1 MSIQRWAAAASRHH
15 ADAGPKRPLSNN
27 LYLTL
32 LPNPDCREHRRL
44 LRSWDLDGSRVL
56 GLLWPRTVS
65 RVIGIHIPGRLGLS
79 EVRATYGGL
88 FIGAGLAV
96 TLIGNRDAAL
106 VLGAAWAGAFLAR
119 TVSFVIDRSHM
130 NENIAGLAIE
140 ATIALLL
147 LSA

>member
-1 MSIQRWAAAASRHH
+1 MAA
-15 ADAGPKRPLSNN
+15 G
-27 LYLTL
+27 
-32 LPNPDCREHRRL
+32 
-44 LRSWDLDGSRVL
+44 VL

-88 FIGAGLAV
+88 FIGAGPAV

-106 VLGAAWAGAFLAR
+106 VLGAAWARAFIGRA
-119 TVSFVIDRSHM
+119 VSFVIDRSHM

>member
-1 MSIQRWAAAASRHH
+1 MAA
-15 ADAGPKRPLSNN
+15 G
-27 LYLTL
+27 
-32 LPNPDCREHRRL
+32 
-44 LRSWDLDGSRVL
+44 VL

-65 RVIGIHIPGRLGLS
+65 RVIGMHIPGRLGLS

-106 VLGAAWAGAFLAR
+106 VLGAAWAGAFIGR
-119 TVSFVIDRSHM
+119 VVSFVIDRSHM